1 MTGFAPKQYQQSVLD
16 SVRRYFEKCHELGS
30 PCLAFTAT
38 TEELWGQGLPYRRI
52 EGFAP
57 ETPYFCLRVP
67 TGGGKTWLAAKCI
80 ALVNTFLL
88 RSEYSLLLWLVPSK
102 AIRDQTLR
110 ALRDRGSPLHAAAS
124 EAGPVTVLD
133 LEEARSL
140 SAAMLDT
147 STVVIVA
154 TVQAFNREERDGLKV
169 YQSSGALMHHFAS
182 LADAQRS
189 NLLSDEEGTIPCSL
203 ANVLR
208 LRRPFLVVDEA
219 HNNRTELAFSTFA
232 AFNPSGILELTATP
246 DIERTPSNVLHS
258 VSAVELKAEQMIK
271 LPILLETESDW
282 QKCLAYAADRRDQ
295 LQALADA
302 EHRGGA
308 PYLRPL
314 VLVQAQARSATRDT
328 LHWERVLAE
337 LTGNQ
342 GLPASHVAVATGER
356 NDLPEIEKRYPR
368 GIADERCPVRFIITQ
383 QALAEGWD
391 CPSAYILVSLAGTQ
405 SETAVEQLLGRILR
419 QPDAKARD
427 ATALNQSYA
436 YVMSTDFTATA
447 SALRDRLVAGAG
459 FERKEVQ
466 EFVRAGKQ
474 EQARFDLSTRP
485 GRIVVRPVVVP
496 LRSAPKVRELPKL
509 LRDKIEW
516 DKGAKEL
523 TIRQPL
529 TAAEAEQLAALTAS
543 DEEREAVVRACEIS
557 RTTAVEER
565 LSPAEKGELL
575 SIPAMGVLVQGE
587 LQLFDDPEVLDYPF
601 DLSTY
606 NASPT
611 LDDLRELELADRIA
625 SGGQIDVTD
634 KGRLKVGFIADLQ
647 RDLGFAYAP
656 EQWDAVKLAA
666 WLCRNLPD
674 ASITHA
680 SKWAFVQKWLQ
691 SLLEQ
696 PGCDLS
702 RANRQKFLLRGL
714 LEARIRELRKSAVGD
729 AFQEALFGDA
739 RDQRVTVGGEF
750 NVSFDPQGYA
760 PNADYDDRYGVY
772 DFRHH
777 YYGRIG
783 DFDSKEEFECACK
796 LDQLAE
802 AGRVRFWVRNLVNK
816 PGSSFFLQKADGR
829 FYPDFVCALPD
840 DRILVVEYKGA
851 RDWANAQDDRD
862 IGDLWAELSN
872 GKCRFVMVG
881 NREWH
886 RLETVLDQ

>member
-1 MTGFAPKQYQQSVLD
+1 
-16 SVRRYFEKCHELGS
+16 
-30 PCLAFTAT
+30 
-38 TEELWGQGLPYRRI
+38 
-52 EGFAP
+52 
-57 ETPYFCLRVP
+57 
-67 TGGGKTWLAAKCI
+67 AKCVS
-80 ALVNTFLL
+80 LVNTHLL
-88 RSEYSLLLWLVPSK
+88 RTDHSLLLWLVPSK
-102 AIRDQTLR
+102 AIRDQTLGLLKNR
-110 ALRDRGSPLHAAAS
+110 ESPLHAALA
-124 EAGPVTVLD
+124 EAGPFTVFD
-133 LEEARSL
+133 LEEAKSL
-140 SAAMLDT
+140 SAATLET

-154 TVQAFNREERDGLKV
+154 TVQSFNREEKEGLKV
-169 YQSSGALMHHFAS
+169 YQSSGALLHHFEHLS
-182 LADAQRS
+182 DQQRA
-189 NLLSDEEGTIPCSL
+189 NLLSEKGTAPCSL

-208 LRRPFLVVDEA
+208 LRRPFLIVDEA

-246 DIERTPSNVLHS
+246 DTEKTPSNVLHS

-271 LPILLETESDW
+271 LPVLLETESDW

-516 DKGAKEL
+516 DKGAKQL

-529 TAAEAEQLAALTAS
+529 TAAEAEQLPALSAS
-543 DEEREAVVRACEIS
+543 DEEREAVVRAREIS

-587 LQLFDDPEVLDYPF
+587 LQLLDDPEVLHYPF

-611 LDDLRELELADRIA
+611 VDDLRELELADRIA
-625 SGGQIDVTD
+625 SGGQIDV
-634 KGRLKVGFIADLQ
+634 
-647 RDLGFAYAP
+647 
-656 EQWDAVKLAA
+656 
-666 WLCRNLPD
+666 
-674 ASITHA
+674 
-680 SKWAFVQKWLQ
+680 
-691 SLLEQ
+691 
-696 PGCDLS
+696 
-702 RANRQKFLLRGL
+702 
-714 LEARIRELRKSAVGD
+714 
-729 AFQEALFGDA
+729 
-739 RDQRVTVGGEF
+739 
-750 NVSFDPQGYA
+750 
-760 PNADYDDRYGVY
+760 
-772 DFRHH
+772 
-777 YYGRIG
+777 
-783 DFDSKEEFECACK
+783 
-796 LDQLAE
+796 
-802 AGRVRFWVRNLVNK
+802 
-816 PGSSFFLQKADGR
+816 
-829 FYPDFVCALPD
+829 
-840 DRILVVEYKGA
+840 
-851 RDWANAQDDRD
+851 
-862 IGDLWAELSN
+862 
-872 GKCRFVMVG
+872 
-881 NREWH
+881 
-886 RLETVLDQ
+886 